1 MNVAKDVLNEK
12 TILDQ
17 TRMIMKNKNTYDSSY
32 NRILKLYA
40 TTLHQFLLLNKQA
53 QDSGYETYITT
64 DNGGIKKNPLLEQL
78 NVLRKDVITL
88 SDRLMLNPKTAK
100 EVAKIEPPP
109 KKSVFANL
117 LANDADD

>member
-1 MNVAKDVLNEK
+1 MAKDVLNEK

-17 TRMIMKNKNTYDSSY
+17 TRTIMKKQNTYNSSY

-40 TTLHQFLLLNKQA
+40 TTLHQFLLLNKQW
-53 QDSGYETYITT
+53 QDDGYQTYIVT
-64 DNGGIKKNPLLEQL
+64 DNGGIKKNPLLDQL

-100 EVAKIEPPP
+100 EVAKIEEPP

-117 LANDADD
+117 LADDTDD

>member
-1 MNVAKDVLNEK
+1 MAKDVLNEK

-17 TRMIMKNKNTYDSSY
+17 TRAIMKKQNTYNSSY

-40 TTLHQFLLLNKQA
+40 TTLHQFLLLNRQW
-53 QDSGYETYITT
+53 QDSGYQTYITT

-100 EVAKIEPPP
+100 EIAKIEPPP

-117 LANDADD
+117 LADDVDD

>member
-17 TRMIMKNKNTYDSSY
+17 TRAVMKNQNTYNSSY

-40 TTLHQFLLLNKQA
+40 STMHQFLLLNKQW
-53 QDSGYETYITT
+53 QDSGYETYIVTE
-64 DNGGIKKNPLLEQL
+64 NGGVKKNPLLDQL

-88 SDRLMLNPKTAK
+88 SDRLLLNPKTAK
-100 EVAKIEPPP
+100 EIAKIEPPP
-109 KKSVFANL
+109 KKSVFASL
-117 LANDADD
+117 LADDADD